1 MGATWNMYS
10 LNDTDRSRFKGE
22 NLISNNG
29 VGALDNQAIAAIVR
43 DPVEE
48 EKGSSKKGAFRQSVV
63 FVRAFQLVA
72 VLVVLGVWQAL
83 ANFHTINTFL
93 YGSPTGVWAAFNSL
107 SSGGTLIS
115 DILTT
120 LEETIIGF
128 VVGSLS
134 GSLLALVL
142 WFTPLAERIIKPFA
156 VAFNGIPK
164 IALAP
169 LLIVWFG
176 AGASSKIALAL
187 ASTFIVSLI
196 TTYQGAYQ
204 VDPDLLALFRSYDAK
219 RIAVMRWLVAPSAI
233 PWAIS
238 ALKINVGLALVGAVA
253 GEFISSKR
261 GLGHL
266 VFVAGNLFETDVVLA
281 GLFLLT
287 VLAFLMYGGVALIE
301 QIATRHLHT

>member
-1 MGATWNMYS
+1 MYGMKQIENSDIKIKNLDTNS
-10 LNDTDRSRFKGE
+10 LTGIKVNDSEGLLSPNDNSMNNVK
-22 NLISNNG
+22 SNK
-29 VGALDNQAIAAIVR
+29 I
-43 DPVEE
+43 
-48 EKGSSKKGAFRQSVV
+48 KSKKVALAQRTALVRVSQVAAVV
-63 FVRAFQLVA
+63 LF
-72 VLVVLGVWQAL
+72 LGVWQAL
-83 ANFHTINTFL
+83 TTLHIINTFL
-93 YGSPTGVWAAFNSL
+93 YGSPSGVWSAFLSL
-107 SSGGTLIS
+107 LKDGNLVV

-128 VVGSLS
+128 VIGSLA
-134 GSLLALVL
+134 GSALALIL
-142 WFTPLAERIIKPFA
+142 WFVPFAERIIKPFV

-176 AGASSKIALAL
+176 AGVTSKIVLAM

-204 VDPDLLALFRSYDAK
+204 VDSDLLALFRSYKAN
-219 RIAVMRWLVAPSAI
+219 RFAMMRWLIAPSAI

-261 GLGHL
+261 GLGNL
-266 VFVAGNLFETDVVLA
+266 VFVAGNLFETDVVLT

-287 VLAFLMYGGVALIE
+287 ILAFLLYGLVAFVE
-301 QIATRHLHT
+301 RVATRHLHT

>member
-1 MGATWNMYS
+1 MYK
-10 LNDTDRSRFKGE
+10 L
-22 NLISNNG
+22 
-29 VGALDNQAIAAIVR
+29 NQANNALAGNVAAASELDVLEGFGTLSLPQEQIPTNKVK
-43 DPVEE
+43 P
-48 EKGSSKKGAFRQSVV
+48 KKVPLAQ
-63 FVRAFQLVA
+63 RALFIRVSQVVA
-72 VLVVLGVWQAL
+72 VAVVLATWQAL
-83 ANFHTINTFL
+83 TSFHVINTFL
-93 YGSPTGVWAAFNSL
+93 YGSPIGIWNAFKSLVTTGHLV
-107 SSGGTLIS
+107 S

-120 LEETIIGF
+120 FEETAIGF
-128 VVGSLS
+128 AIGSLT
-134 GSLLALVL
+134 GSLLALIL
-142 WFTPLAERIIKPFA
+142 WFMPAAERIIKPFA

-176 AGASSKIALAL
+176 AGASSKIALAM

-204 VDPDLLALFRSYDAK
+204 VDTDLLALFRSYKAK
-219 RIAVMRWLVAPSAI
+219 RPAMMRWLIAPSAI
-233 PWAIS
+233 PWALS

-266 VFVAGNLFETDVVLA
+266 VFVGGNLFETDVVLT

-287 VLAFLMYGGVALIE
+287 LLAFLLYGFVAFLE
-301 QIATRHLHT
+301 RIATRHLHI